1 MHPITRRLRRDGDA
15 EDGFTLSEMTV
26 VVLLIALL
34 ISIAIPTFLGAKSR
48 AEPRAAQTSLQ
59 IAFTEAKT
67 VYADTDSYSRVSPGV
82 LGPTEPELTFTLGPS
97 SGPKHVSVSATS
109 DGVVLAARA
118 ANGSCFA
125 VGDGTHGS
133 GAVYMNLG
141 AVSCDAG
148 VVTPTPDTLIAPP
161 APDHA
166 FAGAGWARAW

>member
-1 MHPITRRLRRDGDA
+1 MDAITRRLRCDRDA
-15 EDGFTLSEMTV
+15 EDGFTLSEMSV

-34 ISIAIPTFLGAKSR
+34 ISIAIPTFLGAKAR
-48 AEPRAAQTSLQ
+48 AEPRAAQASLR

-67 VYADTDSYSRVSPGV
+67 VFADTESYSRVSPGV

-97 SGPKHVSVSATS
+97 TGPKNVSVSATS

-118 ANGSCFA
+118 ANGSCYA

-141 AVSCDAG
+141 PVSCDAG
-148 VVTPTPDTLIAPP
+148 IVSPTPDTLIAPP
-161 APDHA
+161 GPDHA
-166 FAGAGWARAW
+166 VAGAGWARAW